1 MSVERA
7 GKGNVIAVDVSPM
20 DPIVGAQAITAD
32 IMDEATVDSVLASA
46 ADGVDVVLSDM
57 APAATGHRATDHLR
71 IVALAEAAF
80 DMAVRILRPD
90 GVFIAKVYQG
100 GSEKVLLSKLKQAF
114 HTVIH
119 AKPEASRRESA
130 ETYVIAIG
138 FRESKCCLLYTS
150 PSPRD

>member
-1 MSVERA
+1 
-7 GKGNVIAVDVSPM
+7 M

-80 DMAVRILRPD
+80 DVAVRILRPD

-114 HTVIH
+114 HTVKH

-138 FRESKCCLLYTS
+138 FRESK
-150 PSPRD
+150 